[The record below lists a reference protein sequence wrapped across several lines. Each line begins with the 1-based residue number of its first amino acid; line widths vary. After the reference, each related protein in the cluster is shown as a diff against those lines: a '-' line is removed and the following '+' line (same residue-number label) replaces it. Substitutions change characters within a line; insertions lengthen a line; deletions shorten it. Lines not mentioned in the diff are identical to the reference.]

1 MRRLRLTTPFMCVLA
16 VGCGELTRSFESD
29 DEPNDDS
36 QGGSESDIDGIA
48 CTRGCLAPAA
58 RIEFDDPILGGLLVG
73 DFDGNGVDDL
83 VSGAGIV
90 LMRLQ
95 GLDFAPAIDLGT
107 TDHQIIRFVAD
118 INGDG
123 RSDLLGKDI
132 VDSSLLVF
140 LANAQGFEPVE
151 IVALSS
157 KHGPDGID
165 LFAEDFDGQGG
176 DEVAVFT
183 NSGRTLTILRRNG
196 ESDWTTLQTF
206 TTIYERWVLT
216 GGLVDDDEHV
226 DLVAVRG
233 AQAQVHL
240 GLGDGTFA
248 APETFFAGADA
259 IGAPFSSPVD
269 AGLRGVVY
277 TGDIGTLAN
286 FTAGVVTL
294 WADDAIGIT
303 GRGFETNWPTDAVA
317 IGDLHGDG
325 CGDVVAV
332 TDDGRGQPLL
342 ALLCGQADDY
352 FDCGRISLAERPE
365 MIAMLDIDE
374 NGLDDIVFVSVEQA
388 HVLHVLLNTA

>member
-1 MRRLRLTTPFMCVLA
+1 
-16 VGCGELTRSFESD
+16 
-29 DEPNDDS
+29 
-36 QGGSESDIDGIA
+36 
-48 CTRGCLAPAA
+48 
-58 RIEFDDPILGGLLVG
+58 LVG

-83 VSGAGIV
+83 ASGAGIV
-90 LMRLQ
+90 RMRQQ

-107 TDHQIIRFVAD
+107 TDDQIVRFVAD
-118 INGDG
+118 IDGDG
-123 RSDLLGKDI
+123 RSDLLGKDV

-140 LANAQGFEPVE
+140 LADEQGFEPVE
-151 IVALSS
+151 IVPLSS
-157 KHGPDGID
+157 KNEPDGID
-165 LFAEDFDGQGG
+165 LFAENFDGEGG

-183 NSGRTLTILRRNG
+183 DSGRTLSILRRNG
-196 ESDWTTLQTF
+196 ENDWTTLQTF
-206 TTIYERWVLT
+206 TTISERWVLT

-233 AQAQVHL
+233 AEAQVHL

-277 TGDIGTLAN
+277 TGDIGILAN

-294 WADDAIGIT
+294 WADDAVGIT
-303 GRGFETNWPTDAVA
+303 GHGFETNWPTDAVA

-332 TDDGRGQPLL
+332 TDDGMGQPLL

-352 FDCGRISLAERPE
+352 VDCGRVTLTDRPE
-365 MIAMLDIDE
+365 MIAMLDVDE
-374 NGLDDIVFVSVEQA
+374 DGLDDVVYVSIEEA
-388 HVLHVLLNTA
+388 HVLHVLLTTAS